1 MIRID
6 ILCFQNIDSN
16 EAEKHFPRRDKSG
29 NINRCLEINRDVRVL
44 VENRG
49 GNYSDYC
56 DEKG

>member
-16 EAEKHFPRRDKSG
+16 EAEKHFPRRDKSE
-29 NINRCLEINRDVRVL
+29 NINRRLEINKDVRVL

>member
-29 NINRCLEINRDVRVL
+29 NRRLEINKDVRVL